1 MGVISTAL
9 RHFMAAGLTGDALI
23 SAIADL
29 ESASA
34 TERPSK
40 ANVPRKI
47 VYTPEFEAFWKA
59 YPTDQNMSK
68 LEAFQVWQK
77 MPVEER
83 ELAVTALPPFKTW
96 LKAQPADYRC
106 VHACRFLSK
115 KRYEGHAQGGLQLV
129 IDNNRV
135 YITKDMP
142 EWGKYAEAYR
152 AQKGCYPPTDKRD
165 GWFFEKEAL

>member
-1 MGVISTAL
+1 
-9 RHFMAAGLTGDALI
+9 MAAGLTGEALI
-23 SAIADL
+23 AAIADL

-40 ANVPRKI
+40 ANVPKR
-47 VYTPEFEAFWKA
+47 EAYPKDFDEFWKA

-68 LEAFQVWQK
+68 LEAFQVWKK
-77 MPVEER
+77 MSDEER
-83 ELAVTALPPFKTW
+83 ELAIKALPPFKAW

-115 KRYEGHAQGGLQLV
+115 KRYEGHAQERPTLV
-129 IDNNRV
+129 VDNNRI
-135 YITKDMP
+135 YITKAMP

-165 GWFFEKEAL
+165 GWFFDKTEAAEQ